1 LIGQWLGEYQLQEL
15 LGIGGM
21 AEVYQARDAILGR
34 KVAVKVLPPALA
46 ADPSYVERFR
56 NEAREV
62 GALNHPNIVPI
73 HLFAEQGP
81 YLYLVMPLIKES
93 LRDRLLRG
101 APLPIA
107 DAAQIAVQILSGLSA
122 AHAHG
127 IVHRDVKPENI
138 LLDENGVAMLTDFGI
153 ARRVAFRRV
162 TGAPTLAS
170 TGLPVGTP
178 QYMAPEQLRGEDLDQ
193 RADIY
198 ALGSV
203 LYETL
208 TGQTPHSADTPY
220 KVASLVLTAPI
231 AAPSSRNPEIWPE
244 LEQAL
249 LKALSR
255 KRDDRY
261 ANAASFAEALQD
273 ALLAQ
278 DIELMEPASLV
289 KRSYVKYRTSQ
300 PLAKSANGSNGAQ
313 ESSQQGGAQQ
323 ESPRQESAQ
332 SNVSPGEPTE
342 PPAIPAIGAPP
353 AGPPPRWPPS
363 NQPRGGGGGGGRP
376 GRLIP
381 TLALIAAVALLAI
394 CGGAAFASGL
404 LPGSGTP
411 TARTTA
417 TPTQLIPATETP
429 TEMPTPTTTS
439 TATMMPE
446 PSNTPTPTNTPV
458 PPTLSVTLKSGSSL
472 SFTCN
477 QSNNVD
483 AKLTVKNIGTGT
495 LNWNA
500 NPSVGSGVMLDQTS
514 GNLGAGAMT
523 DVHVTGSLIMNGFT
537 VNFTSNGGS
546 QSVPFTCTP

>member
-138 LLDENGVAMLTDFGI
+138 LLDEHGVAMLTDFGI

-300 PLAKSANGSNGAQ
+300 PLAKSANGANGSNGAQ

-458 PPTLSVTLKSGSSL
+458 PPKLSVTPLSGLFPCSGSVS
-472 SFTCN
+472 TM
-477 QSNNVD
+477 
-483 AKLTVKNIGTGT
+483 LTVKNTGGGT
-495 LNWNA
+495 LNWLA
-500 NPSVGSGVMLDQTS
+500 ATPPPVTASPS
-514 GNLGAGAMT
+514 A
-523 DVHVTGSLIMNGFT
+523 GSLSPNGTT
-537 VNFTSNGGS
+537 VVTVSGTPATTNFDVTFTSNGGS
-546 QSVPFTCTP
+546 QSVPFTCAP